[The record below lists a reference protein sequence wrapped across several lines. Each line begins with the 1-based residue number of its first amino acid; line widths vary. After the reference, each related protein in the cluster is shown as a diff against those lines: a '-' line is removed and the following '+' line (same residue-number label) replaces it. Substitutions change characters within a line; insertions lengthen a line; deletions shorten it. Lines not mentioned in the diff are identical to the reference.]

1 MEYKFTKENFQEEV
15 LDAKQPVLV
24 DMFATW
30 CGPCKMM
37 SPVIEELAE
46 EYEGQVKVGKV
57 DIDADSELAAQY
69 GIMSVPT
76 FLVFKDGQ
84 ISDKIIGAVPKEIL
98 KEAIDKVLKC
108 SEKVRSHT
116 VLYTLY
122 KEEEKIVVRRLS
134 GEKAVEVQDEMG
146 LELR

>member
-98 KEAIDKVLKC
+98 KEAIDKVK
-108 SEKVRSHT
+108 
-116 VLYTLY
+116 
-122 KEEEKIVVRRLS
+122 
-134 GEKAVEVQDEMG
+134 
-146 LELR
+146 

>member
-84 ISDKIIGAVPKEIL
+84 ISDKINGAVPKEIL
-98 KEAIDKVLKC
+98 KEAIDKVK
-108 SEKVRSHT
+108 
-116 VLYTLY
+116 
-122 KEEEKIVVRRLS
+122 
-134 GEKAVEVQDEMG
+134 
-146 LELR
+146 

>member
-37 SPVIEELAE
+37 SPIIEELAE

-98 KEAIDKVLKC
+98 KEAIDKVK
-108 SEKVRSHT
+108 
-116 VLYTLY
+116 
-122 KEEEKIVVRRLS
+122 
-134 GEKAVEVQDEMG
+134 
-146 LELR
+146 

>member
-46 EYEGQVKVGKV
+46 EYEGQLKVGKV

-98 KEAIDKVLKC
+98 KEAIDKVK
-108 SEKVRSHT
+108 
-116 VLYTLY
+116 
-122 KEEEKIVVRRLS
+122 
-134 GEKAVEVQDEMG
+134 
-146 LELR
+146 

>member
-57 DIDADSELAAQY
+57 DIVADSELAAQY

-98 KEAIDKVLKC
+98 KEAIDKVK
-108 SEKVRSHT
+108 
-116 VLYTLY
+116 
-122 KEEEKIVVRRLS
+122 
-134 GEKAVEVQDEMG
+134 
-146 LELR
+146 

>member
-24 DMFATW
+24 DVFATW

-98 KEAIDKVLKC
+98 KEAIDKVK
-108 SEKVRSHT
+108 
-116 VLYTLY
+116 
-122 KEEEKIVVRRLS
+122 
-134 GEKAVEVQDEMG
+134 
-146 LELR
+146 

>member
-84 ISDKIIGAVPKEIL
+84 ISDKIIGAVLKEIL
-98 KEAIDKVLKC
+98 KEAIDKVK
-108 SEKVRSHT
+108 
-116 VLYTLY
+116 
-122 KEEEKIVVRRLS
+122 
-134 GEKAVEVQDEMG
+134 
-146 LELR
+146 

>member
-98 KEAIDKVLKC
+98 KEA
-108 SEKVRSHT
+108 
-116 VLYTLY
+116 
-122 KEEEKIVVRRLS
+122 
-134 GEKAVEVQDEMG
+134 
-146 LELR
+146 

>member
-46 EYEGQVKVGKV
+46 KYEGQVKVGKV

-98 KEAIDKVLKC
+98 KEAIDKVK
-108 SEKVRSHT
+108 
-116 VLYTLY
+116 
-122 KEEEKIVVRRLS
+122 
-134 GEKAVEVQDEMG
+134 
-146 LELR
+146 

>member
-69 GIMSVPT
+69 GIM
-76 FLVFKDGQ
+76 
-84 ISDKIIGAVPKEIL
+84 
-98 KEAIDKVLKC
+98 
-108 SEKVRSHT
+108 
-116 VLYTLY
+116 
-122 KEEEKIVVRRLS
+122 
-134 GEKAVEVQDEMG
+134 
-146 LELR
+146 

>member
-1 MEYKFTKENFQEEV
+1 MEYKFTKENFQEEG

-98 KEAIDKVLKC
+98 KEAIDKVK
-108 SEKVRSHT
+108 
-116 VLYTLY
+116 
-122 KEEEKIVVRRLS
+122 
-134 GEKAVEVQDEMG
+134 
-146 LELR
+146 

>member
-76 FLVFKDGQ
+76 FLIFKDGQ

-98 KEAIDKVLKC
+98 KEAIDKVK
-108 SEKVRSHT
+108 
-116 VLYTLY
+116 
-122 KEEEKIVVRRLS
+122 
-134 GEKAVEVQDEMG
+134 
-146 LELR
+146 